1 MEKKN
6 DSTILLLVAAGL
18 GIYWLL
24 KKQSVPPATTKA
36 AVVPTSMPMTAPVLS
51 MDQTLI
57 SEQPI
62 YGKTFTTPVD
72 QTVVSTQP
80 VYDIPVYQSPVIEV
94 PIYSAPI
101 DQTIVSTQPVYDQ
114 PVQSAVNVDYTPV
127 TDMFNS
133 ISTGGGLQNNA
144 YENIVPIDNINL
156 SPKSALSDEYL

>member
-24 KKQSVPPATTKA
+24 KKQSVPPATTA

-51 MDQTLI
+51 MDQTVI
-57 SEQPI
+57 STQPVYSAPVDQTVVSMQPVI
-62 YGKTFTTPVD
+62 EIPVYSAPVD

-80 VYDIPVYQSPVIEV
+80 VYE
-94 PIYSAPI
+94 
-101 DQTIVSTQPVYDQ
+101 Q
-114 PVQSAVNVDYTPV
+114 PVQSAVSVEYTPI

-133 ISTGGGLQNNA
+133 ISTGGGLTNNA
-144 YENIVPIDNINL
+144 NQNIVPIDNINL